1 MIKIDKSVLSVWR
14 ALRMKIMKGY
24 HDLFLKGIVSLLACV
39 FETFRKEPISSFELD
54 SAHYLSTP
62 GYIWMQ

>member
-1 MIKIDKSVLSVWR
+1 MIKIDKYVLSVWR

-39 FETFRKEPISSFELD
+39 FELLEKNP
-54 SAHYLSTP
+54 
-62 GYIWMQ
+62 